1 MGEGPLRADR
11 SAASLR
17 EQILEITQTL
27 ESLRERLDSLGG
39 AESARAG
46 ASVSA
51 DAIAPAAPQ
60 ALHGLEEVLAIP
72 PSAFG
77 PAEVFGHAMDRM
89 ARLLDA
95 DRAMLFVLDPER
107 GRLVPTAA
115 RGFRRDDLAG
125 VAIAGGEGLVGR
137 VFQEARVLAYSRPP
151 EAAPTDAFV
160 ARFPVRDAVAVPVR
174 SEGQVLGV
182 LYAGRRG
189 REAPFALD
197 EIRLLLVIA
206 DRVATAFTH
215 QQLIE
220 RAAGHL
226 GRLRELQLFSGQAL
240 VGRDLAD
247 ILARAC
253 EVGCRLLGVNVAAL
267 AIPAGGS
274 TLRLAAASGVPADV
288 ADTWRASMNAGLAG
302 AMLAAAC
309 PQAWRDLAEAQSPRA
324 GAAIEGAARD
334 PGGAEAFLDELQ
346 IRACLV
352 VPLRIH
358 DKIVGALYLGDQR
371 AREFPADEVE
381 AAQVLASL
389 AALAIENE
397 RLYGE
402 VRSALQALTVAQERL
417 VQTEK
422 TRALGGMAGG
432 VAHEFNNILAI
443 ILGKTQLMLARA
455 PDDPVREGL
464 GLIEEAAWRAADVVR
479 RLQGFA
485 ATRSDD
491 PPALVDVNTLAQ
503 DAMTLTRPLW
513 KDEAEAR
520 GVRIDVVTDLEE
532 GPAVLGSATELREAV
547 TNVILN
553 AIDAMPQGGRL
564 GLATRSRDGGVE
576 VTVSDSGEGMSEE
589 TRRRIF
595 EPFFST
601 RTPTRSGLGLSV
613 VYGIVTRHRGRI
625 EVISEVRQGTRVTI
639 WLPAAAPA
647 QEPGRPAA
655 ETRSGAGSGSASIL
669 VIDDETQLR
678 EMLVDALAQAG
689 HRVESA
695 ADGLSGLARF
705 QSGAFDI
712 VVTDL
717 SLPERS
723 GLEVARAV
731 KSLRPNTPV
740 VLITGWGH
748 LVDPGRLREHGVDL
762 TLVKPF
768 RLDRV
773 LAVVNDA
780 LRLRSV
786 P

>member
-1 MGEGPLRADR
+1 
-11 SAASLR
+11 
-17 EQILEITQTL
+17 
-27 ESLRERLDSLGG
+27 
-39 AESARAG
+39 
-46 ASVSA
+46 
-51 DAIAPAAPQ
+51 
-60 ALHGLEEVLAIP
+60 
-72 PSAFG
+72 
-77 PAEVFGHAMDRM
+77 
-89 ARLLDA
+89 
-95 DRAMLFVLDPER
+95 
-107 GRLVPTAA
+107 
-115 RGFRRDDLAG
+115 
-125 VAIAGGEGLVGR
+125 
-137 VFQEARVLAYSRPP
+137 
-151 EAAPTDAFV
+151 
-160 ARFPVRDAVAVPVR
+160 
-174 SEGQVLGV
+174 
-182 LYAGRRG
+182 
-189 REAPFALD
+189 
-197 EIRLLLVIA
+197 
-206 DRVATAFTH
+206 
-215 QQLIE
+215 
-220 RAAGHL
+220 
-226 GRLRELQLFSGQAL
+226 
-240 VGRDLAD
+240 
-247 ILARAC
+247 
-253 EVGCRLLGVNVAAL
+253 
-267 AIPAGGS
+267 
-274 TLRLAAASGVPADV
+274 
-288 ADTWRASMNAGLAG
+288 
-302 AMLAAAC
+302 
-309 PQAWRDLAEAQSPRA
+309 
-324 GAAIEGAARD
+324 
-334 PGGAEAFLDELQ
+334 
-346 IRACLV
+346 
-352 VPLRIH
+352 
-358 DKIVGALYLGDQR
+358 
-371 AREFPADEVE
+371 VE

-485 ATRSDD
+485 ATRSDE

-520 GVRIDVVTDLEE
+520 GVRVDVVTDLEE

-647 QEPGRPAA
+647 QEPARPAA
-655 ETRSGAGSGSASIL
+655 ETAGDAGSRPASIL
-669 VIDDETQLR
+669 VIDDESQLR
-678 EMLVDALAQAG
+678 EMLVDALTQDG

-780 LRLRSV
+780 LRLR
-786 P
+786 PAP

>member
-51 DAIAPAAPQ
+51 DAIAPADPQ

-77 PAEVFGHAMDRM
+77 PSEVFGHAMDRM

-107 GRLVPTAA
+107 GQLVPTAA

-137 VFQEARVLAYSRPP
+137 VFQEARVLAYSRPAD
-151 EAAPTDAFV
+151 AAPTDAFV
-160 ARFPVRDAVAVPVR
+160 TRFPVRDAVAVPVR

-274 TLRLAAASGVPADV
+274 ALRLAAASGMPADV
-288 ADTWRASMNAGLAG
+288 AATWRASMNAGLAG
-302 AMLAAAC
+302 AMLAAAR
-309 PQAWRDLAEAQSPRA
+309 PQAWRDLAEAHSPRA
-324 GAAIEGAARD
+324 AIEEPVGD
-334 PGGAEAFLDELQ
+334 LGGAEAFLDELQ

-464 GLIEEAAWRAADVVR
+464 GLVEEAAWRAADVVR

-564 GLATRSRDGGVE
+564 GLATRGRDGGVE

-625 EVISEVRQGTRVTI
+625 EVVSEVRQGTRVTI

-647 QEPGRPAA
+647 QEPARPAA
-655 ETRSGAGSGSASIL
+655 EAGSGAASAPASIL

-678 EMLVDALAQAG
+678 EMLVDALTQAG

-780 LRLRSV
+780 LRLRSA

>member
-1 MGEGPLRADR
+1 M
-11 SAASLR
+11 
-17 EQILEITQTL
+17 
-27 ESLRERLDSLGG
+27 
-39 AESARAG
+39 
-46 ASVSA
+46 
-51 DAIAPAAPQ
+51 
-60 ALHGLEEVLAIP
+60 
-72 PSAFG
+72 
-77 PAEVFGHAMDRM
+77 
-89 ARLLDA
+89 
-95 DRAMLFVLDPER
+95 
-107 GRLVPTAA
+107 
-115 RGFRRDDLAG
+115 
-125 VAIAGGEGLVGR
+125 
-137 VFQEARVLAYSRPP
+137 
-151 EAAPTDAFV
+151 
-160 ARFPVRDAVAVPVR
+160 RDAVAVPVR

-253 EVGCRLLGVNVAAL
+253 EVGCRLLGVSVAAL

-288 ADTWRASMNAGLAG
+288 AATWRASMNAGLAG

-309 PQAWRDLAEAQSPRA
+309 PQAWRDLAEAQSPQA
-324 GAAIEGAARD
+324 GAAIEGTAGD
-334 PGGAEAFLDELQ
+334 PGSVEAFLDELQ

-564 GLATRSRDGGVE
+564 GLATRRRDGGVE

-647 QEPGRPAA
+647 QEPARPAA
-655 ETRSGAGSGSASIL
+655 ETAGGAGSGPASIL

-695 ADGLSGLARF
+695 ADGLTGLARF

-780 LRLRSV
+780 LRLRSD

>member
-51 DAIAPAAPQ
+51 DAIAPADPQ

-95 DRAMLFVLDPER
+95 DRSMLFVLDPER
-107 GRLVPTAA
+107 GQLVPTAA
-115 RGFRRDDLAG
+115 RGFRHDDLAG

-151 EAAPTDAFV
+151 EATPTDAFV

-215 QQLIE
+215 QQLTE

-288 ADTWRASMNAGLAG
+288 AATWRASMNAGLAG

-520 GVRIDVVTDLEE
+520 GVRIDVVTDLDE

-639 WLPAAAPA
+639 WLPAAAPP
-647 QEPGRPAA
+647 QEPARPAA
-655 ETRSGAGSGSASIL
+655 EAGSGAGSGPASIL

-780 LRLRSV
+780 LRLRSA